1 MPVRPIFA
9 AALAPAL
16 MLPVAA
22 ASPAL
27 AQDGPIVRAAV
38 LQEPIAGRRNNY
50 WYDYRSDVEE
60 AENEL
65 RKDLRRAK
73 TDQDRREAQRE
84 YVRELADARHDYR
97 KEMREKGYIRR
108 GEVIV
113 EEYDR

>member
-1 MPVRPIFA
+1 MSVRPIFA

-16 MLPVAA
+16 ILPAMSAA
-22 ASPAL
+22 PAL
-27 AQDGPIVRAAV
+27 AQGGHYVRAAI
-38 LQEPIAGRRNNY
+38 LEEPIAGRRNNY

-73 TDQDRREAQRE
+73 TEQDRREAQRE

-97 KEMREKGYIRR
+97 KEMAEKGFVRR
-108 GEVIV
+108 GEVTV
-113 EEYDR
+113 EEYER